1 MHILDGFLD
10 PLWCIITYIA
20 AGSYFGVVLR
30 KTRKNMIGTDKLSL
44 LTVIAAGIFVAQ
56 MLNWPIPGG
65 TSLHFVGGAL
75 AGILLGPVWGSIAM
89 LLVLVV
95 QCLVFHDDGITAL
108 GANLVNMA
116 IIDVWVGFL
125 IYRYIIRV
133 MGYNR
138 RNVFIAGLLG
148 GWMGI
153 FAAGAACSVEIGL
166 SPQTPY
172 GLMITLPV
180 MGISHFLL
188 GIIEGL
194 ITGLVLVYIYDR
206 SSEVLLRGGV
216 HGE

>member
-1 MHILDGFLD
+1 MHIPDGFLD
-10 PLWCIITYIA
+10 PLWCIITYIVA
-20 AGSYFGVVLR
+20 TTYFGVALR
-30 KTRKNMIGTDKLSL
+30 KTGKNMIGTERLSL

-89 LLVLVV
+89 LMVLVV
-95 QCLVFHDDGITAL
+95 QCLVFHDGGITAL

-116 IIDVWVGFL
+116 IIDVWVGYL

-133 MGYNR
+133 MGYTR
-138 RNVFIAGLLG
+138 RNVLIAGLLG

-153 FAAGAACSVEIGL
+153 FAAGVVCGVEIGL
-166 SPQTPY
+166 SHQTPY

-194 ITGLVLVYIYDR
+194 ITGLVLVYIHDH
-206 SSEVLLRGGV
+206 SPEVLLKGGV
-216 HGE
+216 HG